1 MEGRYNMRSP
11 AVKRLMKEA
20 QELREPTEQYFAQP
34 LDDNLFEWHF
44 TIRGPSD
51 SEFESGIFH
60 GRIILPP
67 EYPMKPPQYHDILVL
82 QPNGRFEILKKICL
96 SISGHHPESWQ
107 PSWSIRTALL
117 AIIGFMPTHGGG
129 AIGSLD
135 YSAEERKILSKKSQD
150 FKCTTCGSVNNTL
163 KPVTEASEKTKQ
175 EAKELASQINFQGE
189 KEKKEPSSSP
199 TNESGASSGPTNEST
214 ASPDGASA
222 TSPSPPSPPNF
233 PWPMPPGMTPFH
245 GSPGNQ
251 SLQQFPFPPPP
262 FMVPPAWQNHTSNAA
277 SQIPRFP
284 PYFMHPSFFQPPSTM
299 KSNSQMPHMAHMPP
313 WFPRPPMGQTSTTA
327 SSSRPVMSEKQR
339 PSESSTDSTKTTTVQ
354 SPAPSTSLSAPTQ
367 SPSTTPTS
375 SQSSPSPVSS
385 SQSTAGAVQTST
397 QSAPTVSLTEGVR
410 QRQATRPQTTVTQTT
425 APRPAPVFNEGQGQP
440 NAGGIVSAALILVVG
455 LTILLLLIR
464 RLYTMNV
471 SM

>member
-51 SEFESGIFH
+51 SEFEGGIFH

-67 EYPMKPPQYHDILVL
+67 EYPMKPPSIMMLT
-82 QPNGRFEILKKICL
+82 PNGRFEIFKKICL

-135 YSAEERKILSKKSQD
+135 YSAEERKTLSKKSQD
-150 FKCTTCGSVNNTL
+150 FRCASCGSVNNTL

-189 KEKKEPSSSP
+189 KEKKEPSSAL

-222 TSPSPPSPPNF
+222 TSPSPPSHPNF
-233 PWPMPPGMTPFH
+233 PWPMPPSMAPFH
-245 GSPGNQ
+245 GGPGNQ
-251 SLQQFPFPPPP
+251 PLQQFPFPPPP
-262 FMVPPAWQNHTSNAA
+262 FMVPPAWQNHTGNAA
-277 SQIPRFP
+277 NQMPRFP
-284 PYFMHPSFFQPPSTM
+284 PYFMHPSFFQPPSAM
-299 KSNSQMPHMAHMPP
+299 SSNSQMPHMAHMPS
-313 WFPRPPMGQTSTTA
+313 WFPRAPMGQTSTTA

-339 PSESSTDSTKTTTVQ
+339 PSESTPSSTKTTSVQ
-354 SPAPSTSLSAPTQ
+354 SPAPGTSQPAPTQ
-367 SPSTTPTS
+367 SAPPTVTS
-375 SQSSPSPVSS
+375 SQSSPSSAS
-385 SQSTAGAVQTST
+385 SQSTGAVH
-397 QSAPTVSLTEGVR
+397 QSIQSGPTVGSTEGVR
-410 QRQATRPQTTVTQTT
+410 QRQMTRPQTSVQQTT
-425 APRPAPVFNEGQGQP
+425 VPRPAPVFNEGQGQP
-440 NAGGIVSAALILVVG
+440 NAGGIMSAALILVVG
-455 LTILLLLIR
+455 LAILLLLIR
-464 RLYTMNV
+464 RLYVMNV
-471 SM
+471 LM